1 MYSVKPIFQFSVL
14 GSHNT
19 LSTEMHNN
27 VGKFIKK
34 FLQNLFILSL
44 NMVNILQR
52 SIDDEKS
59 QMDLLKALKVQK

>member
-27 VGKFIKK
+27 VGKFVKK
-34 FLQNLFILSL
+34 FLQNIFVLSL

-59 QMDLLKALKVQK
+59 QIYLQKVRK